1 MMNFVVFFE
10 QQYYF
15 LETVA
20 SVAMLGFP
28 DIVAGVGD
36 GVDNGPDAVVVV
48 FGCDFLT
55 IERVWA
61 FGRINTSQRSSVF
74 RVMIR

>member
-15 LETVA
+15 LEIVA
-20 SVAMLGFP
+20 SVAVLFFP

-36 GVDNGPDAVVVV
+36 GVDNGPDAVIVV

-55 IERVWA
+55 IEGVRA
-61 FGRINTSQRSSVF
+61 FGRISTSNGRMCF
-74 RVMIR
+74 E

>member
-1 MMNFVVFFE
+1 MMIFVVFFK

-15 LETVA
+15 FETVA
-20 SVAMLGFP
+20 SVAVLGFA

-36 GVDNGPDAVVVV
+36 GVDSGPDAVVVA

-61 FGRINTSQRSSVF
+61 FDWISTS
-74 RVMIR
+74 

>member
-15 LETVA
+15 LEIVA
-20 SVAMLGFP
+20 SVAVLFFE

-36 GVDNGPDAVVVV
+36 GVDNGPDAVVVA

-61 FGRINTSQRSSVF
+61 FDWISTS
-74 RVMIR
+74 